1 MTRGPKPAP
10 QQVGKAFRK
19 QKPAPKWMDADA
31 RAEWKRVMPSLVERR
46 ILTES
51 DLGSL
56 ENYCMAMSIVRQ
68 MERKM
73 RSEGCTYVDD
83 KGSIKRHPA
92 TAIFADNMNRARLL
106 ATELGLT
113 PVSRGRPTVTDD
125 DDEDSLLEDV

>member
-1 MTRGPKPAP
+1 MTRGVKPAP
-10 QQVGKAFRK
+10 QPAGKAFRK
-19 QKPAPKWMDADA
+19 VKAPPKWMDDDA
-31 RAEWKRVMPSLVERR
+31 RAEWRRVMPSLVERR

-56 ENYCMAMSIVRQ
+56 ENYCMMIAVGRQ
-68 MERKM
+68 MERKL
-73 RSEGCTYVDD
+73 RAEGFTYVDE

-92 TAIFADNMNRARLL
+92 AAILADAVNKARLF

-125 DDEDSLLEDV
+125 DDDDSLIEDV

>member
-1 MTRGPKPAP
+1 MTRGPKPDP
-10 QQVGKAFRK
+10 QAAGKAFRK
-19 QKPAPKWMDADA
+19 VKAPPKWMDDDA
-31 RAEWKRVMPSLVERR
+31 KGEWRRCMPSLVERR

-56 ENYCMAMSIVRQ
+56 ENYCLMTAVARQ
-68 MERKM
+68 MERLLRK
-73 RSEGCTYVDD
+73 EGYTYTDA

-92 TAIFADNMNRARLL
+92 AAILADAVNKARLF

-125 DDEDSLLEDV
+125 DDED